1 MTADDA
7 TTRES
12 ELRALIAQLRPSV
25 QADGGDLLLGDVDYD
40 SGVVKIVL
48 AGACASCAISTT
60 TIKAGVERILKA
72 RLPWI
77 TEVQGDL
84 DDALDFEVSAKLG
97 RGNWVASSPI
107 HIRS

>member
-1 MTADDA
+1 MTTDHDS
-7 TTRES
+7 RET
-12 ELRALIAQLRPSV
+12 ELRALIAQLRPAV
-25 QADGGDLLLGDVDYD
+25 QADGGDLLLGEVDYNT
-40 SGVVKIVL
+40 GVVKVAL

-72 RLPWI
+72 RLPWV
-77 TEVQGDL
+77 TEVEGDL
-84 DDALDFEVSAKLG
+84 DETLDFEVSSKLG